1 MVTGGVG
8 ERRIRL
14 DRTQEQATTMS
25 VHQAFY
31 IRAFA
36 NLSGSLLLAGI
47 LVGLVAGSAALWLV
61 GRGLNLARREAALW
75 APKLLAYLLTFQA
88 RVDQEADER
97 IFRPHVMGLSMV
109 RGVRAG
115 VAAFLRGSPSVG

>member
-61 GRGLNLARREAALW
+61 GRGRSRVMWGRSQGGSARSACAARSALR
-75 APKLLAYLLTFQA
+75 T
-88 RVDQEADER
+88 
-97 IFRPHVMGLSMV
+97 
-109 RGVRAG
+109 
-115 VAAFLRGSPSVG
+115 AAASS